1 PQVVKLAKDLLER
14 TGVKY
19 EEVKDIY
26 VNGVKVGASGVAN
39 SIEGLVQVIEGK
51 ESEALPEEAMHI
63 AVEIIE
69 QKNPKLFNR
78 LLSEINNFEIYK
90 KVIEEYGNN
99 PYYQTSDGKPD
110 IRKLKKEAIAK
121 QLVATIINKV
131 EGNTETYKNV
141 AKTQTWWSQIL
152 DFIKNLFIKS
162 GFDKAAMD
170 IISGKEIGTIKDI
183 RGRGEVFLQLDEQSN
198 LIDKLKETS
207 SKIEKNEN
215 GYFIE
220 GKRIPRVTETI
231 KTWADKMF

>member
-1 PQVVKLAKDLLER
+1 NIIDLNKLEEYMLNRGFEKVNPLRNDYINKELGILIEDLHDENVFLVNDKYFFIDTVFYTRDKDGNNLLQLESTKPKAANPQVVKLAKDLLER

-131 EGNTETYKNV
+131 EGNTE
-141 AKTQTWWSQIL
+141 
-152 DFIKNLFIKS
+152 
-162 GFDKAAMD
+162 
-170 IISGKEIGTIKDI
+170 
-183 RGRGEVFLQLDEQSN
+183 
-198 LIDKLKETS
+198 
-207 SKIEKNEN
+207 
-215 GYFIE
+215 
-220 GKRIPRVTETI
+220 
-231 KTWADKMF
+231 